1 MSFIARIL
9 RSAAPPRKPKSS
21 GAAAEDL
28 AAAWLSRQGVK
39 IVARNYR
46 VKGGEIDLIG
56 DDGGELVFVEVRLR
70 RNARY
75 GGAGAS
81 ITAAKQQRLV
91 LAAQHYLQA
100 HGERPCR
107 FDCILLSSLEESS
120 LEWIRNAFAAD

>member
-9 RSAAPPRKPKSS
+9 RSAAAPRKLKNS

-28 AAAWLSRQGVK
+28 AAAWLTRRGLR

-46 VKGGEIDLIG
+46 IKGGEIDLIG
-56 DDGGELVFVEVRLR
+56 EDGDTLVFVEVRLR
-70 RNARY
+70 SNAAY

-81 ITAAKQQRLV
+81 ITPAKQQRLI
-91 LAAQHYLQA
+91 LAARHYLQA

-107 FDCILLSSLEESS
+107 FDCVLLSALDENK
-120 LEWIRNAFAAD
+120 LEWIRDAFAAD